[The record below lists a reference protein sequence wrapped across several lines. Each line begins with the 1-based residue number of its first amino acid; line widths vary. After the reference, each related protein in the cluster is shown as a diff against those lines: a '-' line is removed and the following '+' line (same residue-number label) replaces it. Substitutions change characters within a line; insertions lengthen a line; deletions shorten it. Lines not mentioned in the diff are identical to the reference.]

1 MSEEAA
7 SAKAVPVLLTTPEAG
22 MLLVFRRVAESVR
35 LELDREGRS
44 DVVNEIGP
52 KDVPAPV
59 PKTLWDV
66 WPVAALTVRVG
77 VVELF
82 ATEVVSHDGTV
93 PNDTPVTVPEPV
105 PVAETQLFEVPQT
118 KRLLPAGWSVRTI
131 TLPTLQV
138 EGNAVPVG
146 TPAASVGLS
155 IEIEDQVLVAV
166 HCHQALLYSAT
177 SPVRHDLVGA

>member
-59 PKTLWDV
+59 PKTL
-66 WPVAALTVRVG
+66 
-77 VVELF
+77 
-82 ATEVVSHDGTV
+82 
-93 PNDTPVTVPEPV
+93 
-105 PVAETQLFEVPQT
+105 
-118 KRLLPAGWSVRTI
+118 
-131 TLPTLQV
+131 
-138 EGNAVPVG
+138 
-146 TPAASVGLS
+146 
-155 IEIEDQVLVAV
+155 
-166 HCHQALLYSAT
+166 
-177 SPVRHDLVGA
+177 